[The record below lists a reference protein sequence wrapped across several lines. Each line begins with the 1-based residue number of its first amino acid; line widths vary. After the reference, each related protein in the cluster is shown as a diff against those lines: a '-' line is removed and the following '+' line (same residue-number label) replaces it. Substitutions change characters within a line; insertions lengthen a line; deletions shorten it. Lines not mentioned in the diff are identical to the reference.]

1 MIKRFIQSCALSMAL
16 LCAAAPAIAEN
27 NSTALSPTVS
37 TAGQM
42 NADKF
47 SGLLKQGF
55 KSVIVNRP
63 DDEAGNAISVAEL
76 RSIAEKA
83 HVSVIYQPVI
93 SGKISQT
100 DITEFAKYYQDL
112 PKPILMIC
120 RSGTRSAALFNQAK
134 AQGLLHE

>member
-1 MIKRFIQSCALSMAL
+1 MTKRFIQSCALSIAL
-16 LCAAAPAIAEN
+16 LCSAAPVMAEN
-27 NSTALSPTVS
+27 GSTALSSAVS

-63 DDEAGNAISVAEL
+63 DDETGNTVTVSEL
-76 RSIAEKA
+76 RNIAEKA
-83 HVSVIYQPVI
+83 HVSVIYQPVT

-100 DITEFAKYYQDL
+100 DIAEFAKYYQEL

>member
-1 MIKRFIQSCALSMAL
+1 MAL
-16 LCAAAPAIAEN
+16 LCAAAPAMAEN
-27 NSTALSPTVS
+27 SSTALSPTVS

-63 DDEAGNAISVAEL
+63 DDEAGNTVSVAEL

-100 DITEFAKYYQDL
+100 DITEFAKYYQEL